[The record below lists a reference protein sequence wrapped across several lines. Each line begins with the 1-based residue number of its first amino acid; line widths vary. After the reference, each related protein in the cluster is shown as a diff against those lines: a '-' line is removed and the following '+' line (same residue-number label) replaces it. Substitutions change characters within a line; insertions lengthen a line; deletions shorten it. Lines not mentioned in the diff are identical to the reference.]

1 MAQKKD
7 SPIIFYGLIFVMIMI
22 AIRSIMI
29 LAPQHLTLPATV
41 ARATET
47 PLRDK
52 SQLRLLTYNVL
63 VHDIETEAR
72 AKGLMQI
79 MQDSDA
85 DIITVQEAA
94 VWFTDA
100 LRGSDWARRYDRTPQ
115 QAASCAGQMILS
127 KFPVTQSDCMPL
139 VGRQGQLA
147 LITTVQTPDG
157 PLHIATSHLES
168 PLVDAYTRMEQ
179 LAEISAKLGNTGD
192 AIIAGDFN
200 FGDEGPETM
209 SLPKD
214 YKDFWTTLRK
224 GEAGFTWDNERSDM
238 ARLSLERF
246 PGEESRRLDW
256 ILLRSD
262 KWQPFKVQLVGD
274 EPIKPG
280 DKSLFPSDH
289 FGVLGVATRK

>member
-7 SPIIFYGLIFVMIMI
+7 SPIVFYGLIFVIIMI
-22 AIRSIMI
+22 AMRSIMI
-29 LAPQHLTLPATV
+29 LAPQYLTLPATV

-47 PLRDK
+47 PVRDK
-52 SQLRLLTYNVL
+52 AQLRLLTYNVL
-63 VHDIETEAR
+63 VHPIETEKR
-72 AKGLMQI
+72 AKAVMQI
-79 MQDSDA
+79 MQDSNA
-85 DIITVQEAA
+85 DVITVQEAA
-94 VWFTDA
+94 DSFTDA
-100 LRGSDWARRYDRTPQ
+100 LRQSGWARSYDRTPQ
-115 QAASCAGQMILS
+115 QASSCAGQMILS

-139 VGRQGQLA
+139 AGRQGRLA

-192 AIIAGDFN
+192 ALIAGDFN

-209 SLPKD
+209 SLPKG
-214 YKDFWTTLRK
+214 YTDFWTTLRK

-238 ARLSLERF
+238 AKLSPERF

-262 KWQPFKVQLVGD
+262 KWQPSEVRLVGD
-274 EPIKPG
+274 TPIKPG

-289 FGVLGVATRK
+289 FGVLGVATRH